1 MRPRGRGDK
10 RTGDRVNNR
19 GTGERV
25 AEPVARV
32 DLAALRQSLTQ
43 VITPVTRQAG
53 FDVEAVRVARMGR
66 RHRVQVVVDRDGG
79 VGLDAIA
86 DISRELSTALDAAEE
101 AGDLVIPGEYVLE
114 VSSPGVDRPLTEPR
128 HWRRNLGRLVS
139 VRVPDGRTVTGR
151 ITDVTGESV
160 TLEVAGATQQWRYD
174 QLGPGRVQ
182 VELRS
187 ITDAG
192 DEAGEDDGEG

>member
-53 FDVEAVRVARMGR
+53 FDVEAVRVARMGQSGWTR
-66 RHRVQVVVDRDGG
+66 
-79 VGLDAIA
+79 
-86 DISRELSTALDAAEE
+86 SRT
-101 AGDLVIPGEYVLE
+101 
-114 VSSPGVDRPLTEPR
+114 SPGSCRPRWTPPR
-128 HWRRNLGRLVS
+128 RR
-139 VRVPDGRTVTGR
+139 
-151 ITDVTGESV
+151 
-160 TLEVAGATQQWRYD
+160 ATW
-174 QLGPGRVQ
+174 
-182 VELRS
+182 
-187 ITDAG
+187 
-192 DEAGEDDGEG
+192 